1 MLLLVC
7 AQPAFAASPT
17 GSGDSD
23 DAVPNVMAVE
33 LHLPEGVASEGLS
46 ALVTLRKGQALTP
59 GAVRKSVEQLFATGR
74 FADVVATTED
84 VPGGVRLVFQLTPLP
99 QLAQVT
105 VRGNDVLTTAELLEA
120 SGLLEGGPLDP
131 EELDTAAA
139 SVREAYQRKGYDAV
153 SVQVEEQPVPAGGVA
168 VTLVVE
174 EGKPTR
180 VRQVTFSGSPALPL
194 PRLVEALGMT
204 PGEVFDRARLDL
216 GLERLR
222 VLLREGRHWRAW
234 VGPPIIVVE
243 DSEASVAVP
252 LAAGPAFHLRFTG
265 NRHFPATLLA
275 RVVDYDG
282 EEALDESVAARL
294 GRRLEAFYRRRGFH
308 DARVRALEMIRPDGD
323 AAVLGFQVEEGPPLR
338 VTEVRFHGNVAVS
351 SEALRAQLTN
361 HVAVAETWPEL
372 ELPMREDPLETEGRG
387 RRHGTSVVSPP
398 DPSTVYVED
407 LWLEAVDAMTTAYRE
422 QGFASALV
430 TFRGLTVDTV
440 HHTAEADFD
449 VEEGPRALL
458 RDTVF
463 EGLPPEVNPSWV
475 TLLLPKDMPL
485 SFERV
490 EQAQAALERGMGREG
505 YLFARV
511 SNAVSVDGEG
521 TSAQVAFRVD
531 AGPRVH
537 VGQVLLQ
544 GLKRS
549 DPDVV
554 LAQLDLKP
562 GSPLSV
568 EALADA
574 QRRLSRLGLF
584 RQAEISLADPN
595 RREASKDV
603 LVTVQERPRIDGEVS
618 GGYFLVDGPRIT
630 LDTAWRN
637 LDGRGLNLLARG
649 KVNYAGAS
657 AEALSSSRLPTG
669 CSTGELSGEA
679 CETDLDGFSGLG
691 GRGNLALSQPRLSFV
706 APQEIGARLD
716 LIGERVHRPSY
727 LSTRFAAVVG
737 ADWALASWVNVSLQ
751 YELENNR
758 LRSRAGVLELVNR
771 ADQERL
777 RYPYGDFALHSL
789 RPSAT
794 LDFRDDPANPRRGMV
809 LSTSAEFMRGISVHP
824 TDVAGNRVPEFPI
837 DGVKLSGSVS
847 AYAPLGRRAS
857 VAVSARAGTI
867 VPLTQGSQNIGSKLF
882 YLGGSSSLRGFRE
895 DGVLPQD
902 VREVLHQRL
911 AACRAVITP
920 AGCPDDLKA
929 VLSGQV
935 PASQGG
941 ELYTLGKAE
950 LRVPAVAAVDLGL
963 FFEVGNLWQDR
974 TLFDAKV
981 LRYAAGV
988 GLRYVTPVG
997 PLAFD
1002 VGFNL
1007 DRDEELNEA
1016 PTQFHFS
1023 IGTF

>member
-1 MLLLVC
+1 
-7 AQPAFAASPT
+7 
-17 GSGDSD
+17 
-23 DAVPNVMAVE
+23 
-33 LHLPEGVASEGLS
+33 
-46 ALVTLRKGQALTP
+46 
-59 GAVRKSVEQLFATGR
+59 
-74 FADVVATTED
+74 

-99 QLAQVT
+99 LLSHVA
-105 VRGNDVLTTAELLEA
+105 VRGNRVLSAGELLEA
-120 SGLLEGGPLDP
+120 SGLLQGGPLDP
-131 EELDTAAA
+131 EELDVAAA

-153 SVQVEEQPVPAGGVA
+153 DVQVEARPVPSGGVA
-168 VTLVVE
+168 VTLGVV

-180 VRQVTFSGSPALPL
+180 VRQVTFSGSPSLPL
-194 PRLVEALGMT
+194 PRLVEALGMK
-204 PGEVFDRARLDL
+204 PGEVFDRAKLDG

-222 VLLREGRHWRAW
+222 TLLREGRHWRAW
-234 VGPPIIVVE
+234 VGAPTVVVE

-252 LAAGPAFHLRFTG
+252 VSAGPAFRLRFSG
-265 NRHFPATLLA
+265 NRSFPESLLT
-275 RVVDYDG
+275 RVVSYDG
-282 EEALDESVAARL
+282 EEAMDEAVAARL
-294 GRRLEAFYRRRGFH
+294 ARRLESFYRRRGFN
-308 DARVRALEMIRPDGD
+308 DARVRALEVLRPDGD
-323 AAVLGFQVEEGPPLR
+323 AAVLGFQVDEGAPLR
-338 VTEVRFHGNVAVS
+338 VTQVRFHGNQALS
-351 SEALRAQLTN
+351 SSLLRAMLT
-361 HVAVAETWPEL
+361 HQVAAQETWPEL
-372 ELPMREDPLETEGRG
+372 DLSMREDPLETEGRE
-387 RRHGTSVVSPP
+387 RRLDRGLVAPP
-398 DPSTVYVED
+398 DPSTVYMED
-407 LWLEAVDAMTTAYRE
+407 AWLEAADAMTAAYRE

-430 TFRGLTVDTV
+430 TFRGLTVDV
-440 HHTAEADFD
+440 ARHTAEADFD
-449 VEEGPRALL
+449 VEEGPRALMREPL
-458 RDTVF
+458 F
-463 EGLPPEVNPSWV
+463 EGMPPDVDPQWVRMMLPP
-475 TLLLPKDMPL
+475 KQPL

-490 EQAQAALERGMGREG
+490 EQAQTALERGLGREG
-505 YLFARV
+505 FLFARV
-511 SNAVSVDGEG
+511 SNAVTVEGDGA
-521 TSAQVAFRVD
+521 TAQVVFNVD
-531 AGPRVH
+531 AGPRVR

-544 GLKRS
+544 GLKRT

-554 LAQLDLKP
+554 LAQMALKP
-562 GSPLSV
+562 GAPLSV
-568 EALADA
+568 EALAEA

-584 RQAEISLADPN
+584 RQAEVSLADPN
-595 RREASKDV
+595 RREATKDV

-657 AEALSSSRLPTG
+657 AEALSSSRLPAG
-669 CSTGELSGEA
+669 CSTGELSGDA
-679 CETDLDGFSGLG
+679 CDNDLDGFSGFG
-691 GRGNLALSQPRLSFV
+691 GRGNLALSQPRLSFL
-706 APQEIGARLD
+706 APLEIGARVD

-727 LSTRFAAVVG
+727 LSTRFAAVAG
-737 ADWALASWVNVSLQ
+737 ADWALAPWVNVSLQ

-758 LRSRAGVLELVNR
+758 LRSRPGILELVNR

-777 RYPYGDFALHSL
+777 RYPFGDFALHSL
-789 RPSAT
+789 RPSLT

-809 LSTSAEFMRGISVHP
+809 LSSSVEFMRGISVHP

-857 VAVSARAGTI
+857 VAVSVRAGTI
-867 VPLTQGSQNIGSKLF
+867 VPLTEGAQNIGSKLF

-911 AACRAVITP
+911 AACRAVISP

-929 VLSGQV
+929 MIAGQV

-941 ELYTLGKAE
+941 ELFTLAKTE
-950 LRVPAVAAVDLGL
+950 LRVPAVAAVDLAL
-963 FFEVGNLWQDR
+963 FFEAGNLWQDR
-974 TLFDAKV
+974 TLFDAAT

-1007 DRDEELNEA
+1007 DRDEALNEA

>member
-7 AQPAFAASPT
+7 ALPAFAAPV
-17 GSGDSD
+17 GHDD
-23 DAVPNVMAVE
+23 DAPDVVAVE
-33 LHLPEGVASEGLS
+33 LHLPEGMAPDGLS
-46 ALVTLRKGQALTP
+46 GLVTLRKGQALTP

-74 FADVVATTED
+74 FADVVAFTQE
-84 VPGGVRLVFQLTPLP
+84 VPGGVRLVFKLTPLP
-99 QLAQVT
+99 LLSHVA
-105 VRGNDVLTTAELLEA
+105 VRGNQVLTSGELLDA
-120 SGLLEGGPLDP
+120 SGLLQGGPLDP
-131 EELDTAAA
+131 EELDTAADA
-139 SVREAYQRKGYDAV
+139 VREAYQRKGYDAV
-153 SVQVEEQPVPAGGVA
+153 DIQVEERPVPAGGVA
-168 VTLVVE
+168 VTLVVA

-194 PRLVEALGMT
+194 PRLAEALGMK
-204 PGEVFDRARLDL
+204 PGEVFDRAKLDG

-222 VLLREGRHWRAW
+222 VLLREGQHWRAW
-234 VGPPIIVVE
+234 VGTPTVVVE

-252 LAAGPAFHLRFTG
+252 VSAGPAFHLRFTG
-265 NRHFPATLLA
+265 NRRFPDSLLA
-275 RVVDYDG
+275 RVVAYDG
-282 EEALDESVAARL
+282 EEAMDETVAARL
-294 GRRLEAFYRRRGFH
+294 ARRLEAFYRRRGFH
-308 DARVRALEMIRPDGD
+308 DARVRSLEVIRPDGE
-323 AAVLGFQVEEGPPLR
+323 AAVLGFQVDEGAPLR
-338 VTEVRFHGNVAVS
+338 VTDVRFHGNAALS
-351 SEALRAQLTN
+351 SDVLRSMLTN
-361 HVAVAETWPEL
+361 QVAALETWPEL
-372 ELPMREDPLETEGRG
+372 DLPMREDPLETEGRD
-387 RRHGTSVVSPP
+387 RRNDTSVMSPP

-407 LWLEAVDAMTTAYRE
+407 TWLEAADAMTTAYRE
-422 QGFASALV
+422 QGFASAQV
-430 TFRGLTVDTV
+430 TFRGLTLDRV
-440 HHTAEADFD
+440 HHTADADFD
-449 VEEGPRALL
+449 VEEGPQALIRAPIFLGIPL
-458 RDTVF
+458 
-463 EGLPPEVNPSWV
+463 EVDPVWV
-475 TLLLPKDMPL
+475 NLLLPVGTPL
-485 SFERV
+485 SFEKV
-490 EQAQAALERGMGREG
+490 DQAQAALERGLGREG
-505 YLFARV
+505 YLFAHV
-511 SNAVSVDGEG
+511 SNSVSVEENG
-521 TSAQVAFRVD
+521 TSAQVTYRTD
-531 AGPRVH
+531 AGPRVR

-544 GLKRS
+544 GLTRS

-562 GSPLSV
+562 GAPLSV
-568 EALADA
+568 EALAEA

-584 RQAEISLADPN
+584 RQAEVSLADPN

-657 AEALSSSRLPTG
+657 AEALSSSRLPAG
-669 CSTGELSGEA
+669 CSTGELSGEV
-679 CETDLDGFSGLG
+679 CTSDLDGFSGLG
-691 GRGNLALSQPRLSFV
+691 GRGNLALSQPRLSFL

-727 LSTRFAAVVG
+727 LSTRFAAVLG

-758 LRSRAGVLELVNR
+758 LRSRGGVLELINR

-789 RPSAT
+789 RPSMT

-809 LSTSAEFMRGISVHP
+809 LSSSVEFMRGISVHP

-867 VPLTQGSQNIGSKLF
+867 VPLTQGAQNIGSKLF

-911 AACRAVITP
+911 AACRAVISP

-929 VLSGQV
+929 VLAGQV

-941 ELYTLGKAE
+941 ELFTLAKAE
-950 LRVPAVAAVDLGL
+950 LRVPAIAAVDLGL
-963 FFEVGNLWQDR
+963 FFEAGNLWQDR
-974 TLFDAKV
+974 TLFDPGV

-1007 DRDEELNEA
+1007 DRDEALNEA

>member
-7 AQPAFAASPT
+7 AWPAFAASPT

-23 DAVPNVMAVE
+23 DAAPNVMAVE

-59 GAVRKSVEQLFATGR
+59 GAVRRSVEQLFATGR

-99 QLAQVT
+99 QLAHVT
-105 VRGNDVLTTAELLEA
+105 VRGNRVLTTAELLDA

-153 SVQVEEQPVPAGGVA
+153 SVRVEEQSVPAGGVA

-194 PRLVEALGMT
+194 PRLVEALGMV

-222 VLLREGRHWRAW
+222 VQLREGRHWRAW
-234 VGPPIIVVE
+234 VGPPTIVVE

-275 RVVDYDG
+275 RVVAYDG

-294 GRRLEAFYRRRGFH
+294 ARRLEAFYRRRGFH

-323 AAVLGFQVEEGPPLR
+323 AAVLGFQVEEGPALR

-351 SEALRAQLTN
+351 SEALRAQLSN
-361 HVAVAETWPEL
+361 QVAAAETWPEL
-372 ELPMREDPLETEGRG
+372 DLPMREDPLETEGRG

-407 LWLEAVDAMTTAYRE
+407 MWLEAVDAMTTAYRE

-458 RDTVF
+458 LDTAF

-475 TLLLPKDMPL
+475 TLLLPKGTPL

-490 EQAQAALERGMGREG
+490 EQAQAALERGLGREG

-562 GSPLSV
+562 GAPLSV

-679 CETDLDGFSGLG
+679 CDSDLDGFSGLG

-857 VAVSARAGTI
+857 VAVSVRAGTI
-867 VPLTQGSQNIGSKLF
+867 VPLTEGSQNIGSKLF

-1007 DRDEELNEA
+1007 DRDEALNEA

>member
-1 MLLLVC
+1 
-7 AQPAFAASPT
+7 
-17 GSGDSD
+17 
-23 DAVPNVMAVE
+23 
-33 LHLPEGVASEGLS
+33 
-46 ALVTLRKGQALTP
+46 
-59 GAVRKSVEQLFATGR
+59 
-74 FADVVATTED
+74 
-84 VPGGVRLVFQLTPLP
+84 
-99 QLAQVT
+99 
-105 VRGNDVLTTAELLEA
+105 
-120 SGLLEGGPLDP
+120 
-131 EELDTAAA
+131 
-139 SVREAYQRKGYDAV
+139 
-153 SVQVEEQPVPAGGVA
+153 
-168 VTLVVE
+168 
-174 EGKPTR
+174 
-180 VRQVTFSGSPALPL
+180 
-194 PRLVEALGMT
+194 
-204 PGEVFDRARLDL
+204 
-216 GLERLR
+216 
-222 VLLREGRHWRAW
+222 
-234 VGPPIIVVE
+234 
-243 DSEASVAVP
+243 
-252 LAAGPAFHLRFTG
+252 
-265 NRHFPATLLA
+265 
-275 RVVDYDG
+275 
-282 EEALDESVAARL
+282 
-294 GRRLEAFYRRRGFH
+294 
-308 DARVRALEMIRPDGD
+308 
-323 AAVLGFQVEEGPPLR
+323 
-338 VTEVRFHGNVAVS
+338 
-351 SEALRAQLTN
+351 
-361 HVAVAETWPEL
+361 
-372 ELPMREDPLETEGRG
+372 
-387 RRHGTSVVSPP
+387 
-398 DPSTVYVED
+398 
-407 LWLEAVDAMTTAYRE
+407 
-422 QGFASALV
+422 
-430 TFRGLTVDTV
+430 
-440 HHTAEADFD
+440 
-449 VEEGPRALL
+449 
-458 RDTVF
+458 
-463 EGLPPEVNPSWV
+463 
-475 TLLLPKDMPL
+475 
-485 SFERV
+485 
-490 EQAQAALERGMGREG
+490 
-505 YLFARV
+505 
-511 SNAVSVDGEG
+511 
-521 TSAQVAFRVD
+521 
-531 AGPRVH
+531 
-537 VGQVLLQ
+537 
-544 GLKRS
+544 
-549 DPDVV
+549 
-554 LAQLDLKP
+554 LKP

-568 EALADA
+568 EALAEA

-584 RQAEISLADPN
+584 RQAEVSLADPN

-657 AEALSSSRLPTG
+657 AEALSSSRRPAG

-679 CETDLDGFSGLG
+679 CNSDLDGFSGLG
-691 GRGNLALSQPRLSFV
+691 GRGNLALSQPRLSFL

-727 LSTRFAAVVG
+727 LSTRFAAVLG

-758 LRSRAGVLELVNR
+758 LRSRGGVLELINR

-789 RPSAT
+789 RPSLT

-809 LSTSAEFMRGISVHP
+809 LSSSVEFMRGISVHP

-867 VPLTQGSQNIGSKLF
+867 VPLTTGAQNIGSKLF

-911 AACRAVITP
+911 NACRAVISP

-929 VLSGQV
+929 VLAGQV

-941 ELYTLGKAE
+941 ELFTLAKAE
-950 LRVPAVAAVDLGL
+950 LRVPAIASVDLGL
-963 FFEVGNLWQDR
+963 FFEAGNLWQDR
-974 TLFDAKV
+974 TLFDPGV

-1007 DRDEELNEA
+1007 DRDEALNEA

>member
-7 AQPAFAASPT
+7 AFPALAAPR
-17 GSGDSD
+17 DD
-23 DAVPNVMAVE
+23 DAPDVVAVE
-33 LHLPEGVASEGLS
+33 LHLPEGRSTEGL
-46 ALVTLRKGQALTP
+46 AGLVTVRKGQALTP

-74 FADVVATTED
+74 FADVVALTQD

-99 QLAQVT
+99 LLSHVA
-105 VRGNDVLTTAELLEA
+105 VRGNHVLTSGELLEA
-120 SGLLEGGPLDP
+120 SGLLQGGPLDP

-153 SVQVEEQPVPAGGVA
+153 DIQVEQRPVPAGGVA

-194 PRLVEALGMT
+194 PRLVAALGMK
-204 PGEVFDRARLDL
+204 PGEVFDRARLDG

-222 VLLREGRHWRAW
+222 ALLREGQHWQAW
-234 VGPPIIVVE
+234 VGTPTIVVE

-252 LAAGPAFHLRFTG
+252 VAAGPAFHLRFTG
-265 NRHFPATLLA
+265 NHRFPDAVLA
-275 RVVDYDG
+275 RVVAYDG
-282 EEALDESVAARL
+282 EEAMDEAVAARL
-294 GRRLEAFYRRRGFH
+294 ARRLEAFYRRRGFH
-308 DARVRALEMIRPDGD
+308 DARVRASEAVRPDGD
-323 AAVLGFQVEEGPPLR
+323 AAVLGFQVDEGALLR
-338 VTEVRFHGNVAVS
+338 VTDVRFHGNAALSSGALRSMLTNQVAV
-351 SEALRAQLTN
+351 L
-361 HVAVAETWPEL
+361 ETWPEL
-372 ELPMREDPLETEGRG
+372 DLPMREDPLETEGRE
-387 RRHGTSVVSPP
+387 RRQAMGAVPPP

-407 LWLEAVDAMTTAYRE
+407 AWLDAADAMTATYRE
-422 QGFASALV
+422 QGFASAQV
-430 TFRGLTVDTV
+430 TFRGLTVDAI

-449 VEEGPRALL
+449 VEEGPRALM
-458 RDTVF
+458 RAPRF
-463 EGLPPEVNPSWV
+463 EGMPPEVDPTWV
-475 TLLLPKDMPL
+475 KLLLPVGQPL

-490 EQAQAALERGMGREG
+490 EQAQASLERGLGREG
-505 YLFARV
+505 FLFARV

-521 TSAQVAFRVD
+521 TAAQVVFRVD
-531 AGPRVH
+531 AGPRVR

-544 GLKRS
+544 GLTRT

-554 LAQLDLKP
+554 LALLGLKP
-562 GSPLSV
+562 GAPLSV
-568 EALADA
+568 EGLAEA

-584 RQAEISLADPN
+584 RQAEVSLADPN

-657 AEALSSSRLPTG
+657 AEALSSSRQPAG

-679 CETDLDGFSGLG
+679 CESDLEGLSGLG
-691 GRGNLALSQPRLSFV
+691 GRGNLALSQPRLSFL

-716 LIGERVHRPSY
+716 LIGERAHRPSY
-727 LSTRFAAVVG
+727 LSTRFAAVAGV
-737 ADWALASWVNVSLQ
+737 DWALASWVNVSLQ

-789 RPSAT
+789 RPSMT

-809 LSTSAEFMRGISVHP
+809 LSTSVEFMRGIRVRP
-824 TDVAGNRVPEFPI
+824 TDVAGSRVPEFPI

-902 VREVLHQRL
+902 VREGLHQRL

-929 VLSGQV
+929 VLAGQV

-974 TLFDAKV
+974 TLFDLGV
-981 LRYAAGV
+981 LRYTAGV

-1007 DRDEELNEA
+1007 DRDEALNEA

>member
-7 AQPAFAASPT
+7 ALPAFAAPA
-17 GSGDSD
+17 GHD
-23 DAVPNVMAVE
+23 DEAPAVVAVE
-33 LHLPEGVASEGLS
+33 LHLPEGMAPDGLS
-46 ALVTLRKGQALTP
+46 GLVTLRKGQALTP
-59 GAVRKSVEQLFATGR
+59 GAVRRSVERLFATGR
-74 FADVVATTED
+74 FADVVALTQD
-84 VPGGVRLVFQLTPLP
+84 VPGGVRLVFQLLPLP
-99 QLAQVT
+99 LLSHVA
-105 VRGNDVLTTAELLEA
+105 VRGNHVLTSGELLDA
-120 SGLLEGGPLDP
+120 SGLLQGGPLDP
-131 EELDTAAA
+131 EELDTAAD

-153 SVQVEEQPVPAGGVA
+153 DIQVEERPVPAGGVA

-194 PRLVEALGMT
+194 PRLVDALGMK
-204 PGEVFDRARLDL
+204 PGQVFDRAKLDG

-222 VLLREGRHWRAW
+222 ALLREGQHWRAW
-234 VGPPIIVVE
+234 VGTPTVVVE

-252 LAAGPAFHLRFTG
+252 VAAGPAFHLRFTG
-265 NRHFPATLLA
+265 NRRFPSSLLA
-275 RVVDYDG
+275 RVVAYDG
-282 EEALDESVAARL
+282 EEAMDEAVAARL
-294 GRRLEAFYRRRGFH
+294 ARRLEAFYRRRGFH
-308 DARVRALEMIRPDGD
+308 DARVRPREFLRPDGD
-323 AAVLGFQVEEGPPLR
+323 AAVLGFQVDEGAPLR
-338 VTEVRFHGNVAVS
+338 VTDVRFHGNAARVGAAARHAHQPGGGTGDVAGAGPAHARGPAGDRRARAAPGRERGV
-351 SEALRAQLTN
+351 AAGPLHGLRGGG
-361 HVAVAETWPEL
+361 VAG
-372 ELPMREDPLETEGRG
+372 GRG
-387 RRHGTSVVSPP
+387 RH
-398 DPSTVYVED
+398 DDD
-407 LWLEAVDAMTTAYRE
+407 L
-422 QGFASALV
+422 
-430 TFRGLTVDTV
+430 
-440 HHTAEADFD
+440 
-449 VEEGPRALL
+449 PRAGL
-458 RDTVF
+458 RVRAGDLPRPHGGRGPPHGGG
-463 EGLPPEVNPSWV
+463 GLRRGGGPQALIRAPIFLGMPLEVDPVWV
-475 TLLLPKDMPL
+475 TLLLPAGTPL
-485 SFERV
+485 SFEKV
-490 EQAQAALERGMGREG
+490 DQAQAALERGLGREG

-511 SNAVSVDGEG
+511 SNSVSVEEGG
-521 TSAQVAFRVD
+521 TSAQVTYRTD
-531 AGPRVH
+531 PGPRVR

-544 GLKRS
+544 GLTRS

-562 GSPLSV
+562 GQPLSV
-568 EALADA
+568 EALAEA

-584 RQAEISLADPN
+584 RQAEVSLADPN

-657 AEALSSSRLPTG
+657 AEALSSSRLPAG

-679 CETDLDGFSGLG
+679 CQSDLDGFSGLG
-691 GRGNLALSQPRLSFV
+691 GRGNLALSQPRLSFL

-727 LSTRFAAVVG
+727 LSTRFAAVLG

-789 RPSAT
+789 RPSMT

-809 LSTSAEFMRGISVHP
+809 LSSSVEFMRGISVHP
-824 TDVAGNRVPEFPI
+824 TDVAGSRVPEFPI

-867 VPLTQGSQNIGSKLF
+867 VPLTQGAQNIGSKLF

-941 ELYTLGKAE
+941 ELFTLAKAE

-963 FFEVGNLWQDR
+963 FFEAGNLWQDR
-974 TLFDAKV
+974 TLFDPGV

-1007 DRDEELNEA
+1007 DRDEALNEA

>member
-7 AQPAFAASPT
+7 ASPAFAAPR
-17 GSGDSD
+17 DD
-23 DAVPNVMAVE
+23 DAPAVMAVE
-33 LHLPEGVASEGLS
+33 LHLPEGRSTEGL
-46 ALVTLRKGQALTP
+46 AGLVTVRKGQALTP

-74 FADVVATTED
+74 FADVVALTQE

-99 QLAQVT
+99 LLSHVA
-105 VRGNDVLTTAELLEA
+105 VRGNHVLTSGELLEA
-120 SGLLEGGPLDP
+120 SGLLQGGPLDP
-131 EELDTAAA
+131 EELDTAVA
-139 SVREAYQRKGYDAV
+139 SVREAYQHKGYDAV
-153 SVQVEEQPVPAGGVA
+153 DIQVEQRPVPAGGVA

-194 PRLVEALGMT
+194 PRLVAALGMK
-204 PGEVFDRARLDL
+204 PGEVFDRARLDG

-222 VLLREGRHWRAW
+222 ALLREGQHWRAW
-234 VGPPIIVVE
+234 VGTPTVVVE

-252 LAAGPAFHLRFTG
+252 LAAGPAFQLRFTG
-265 NRHFPATLLA
+265 NHRFPDALLA
-275 RVVDYDG
+275 RVVAYDG
-282 EEALDESVAARL
+282 EEAMDEAVAARL
-294 GRRLEAFYRRRGFH
+294 ARRLEAFYRRRGFH
-308 DARVRALEMIRPDGD
+308 DARVRASEAVRPDGD
-323 AAVLGFQVEEGPPLR
+323 AAVLGFQVDEGALLR
-338 VTEVRFHGNVAVS
+338 VTEVRFHGNAALS
-351 SEALRAQLTN
+351 SGALRAMLTN
-361 HVAVAETWPEL
+361 QVAVQETWPEL
-372 ELPMREDPLETEGRG
+372 DLPMREDPLETEGRE
-387 RRHGTSVVSPP
+387 RRQGMGAPPP
-398 DPSTVYVED
+398 DPATVYLED
-407 LWLEAVDAMTTAYRE
+407 AWLEAADAMTATYRE
-422 QGFASALV
+422 QGFASAQV
-430 TFRGLTVDTV
+430 TFRGLTVDAL
-440 HHTAEADFD
+440 HRTAEADFD
-449 VEEGPRALL
+449 VEEGPRALM
-458 RDTVF
+458 RAPRF
-463 EGLPPEVNPSWV
+463 EGMPPEVDPAWV
-475 TLLLPKDMPL
+475 KLLLPTGQPL

-490 EQAQAALERGMGREG
+490 DQAQVSLERGLGREG

-521 TSAQVAFRVD
+521 TAAQVVFRVD
-531 AGPRVH
+531 AGPRVR

-544 GLKRS
+544 GLTRT

-554 LAQLDLKP
+554 LALLGLKP
-562 GSPLSV
+562 GAPLSV
-568 EALADA
+568 EGLAEA

-584 RQAEISLADPN
+584 RQAEVSLADPN
-595 RREASKDV
+595 RREDSKDV

-618 GGYFLVDGPRIT
+618 GGYFLVEGPRIT

-657 AEALSSSRLPTG
+657 AEALSSSRLPAG

-679 CETDLDGFSGLG
+679 CESDLDGLSGLG
-691 GRGNLALSQPRLSFV
+691 GRGNLALSQPRLSFL

-727 LSTRFAAVVG
+727 LSTRFAAVAG

-789 RPSAT
+789 RPSMT

-809 LSTSAEFMRGISVHP
+809 LSTSVEFMRGISVHP
-824 TDVAGNRVPEFPI
+824 TDVAGNHVPEFPI

-902 VREVLHQRL
+902 VREGLHQRL

-950 LRVPAVAAVDLGL
+950 LRVPAVAALDLGL

-974 TLFDAKV
+974 TLFDLSV
-981 LRYAAGV
+981 LRYTAGV

-1007 DRDEELNEA
+1007 DRDEALNEA

>member
-7 AQPAFAASPT
+7 ALPAFAAPV
-17 GSGDSD
+17 GHDD
-23 DAVPNVMAVE
+23 DAPEVVAVE
-33 LHLPEGVASEGLS
+33 LHLPEGMAPDGLS
-46 ALVTLRKGQALTP
+46 GLVTLRKGQALTP

-74 FADVVATTED
+74 FADVVAFTQE
-84 VPGGVRLVFQLTPLP
+84 VPGGVRLVFKLTPLP
-99 QLAQVT
+99 LLSHVS
-105 VRGNDVLTTAELLEA
+105 VRGNQVLTSGELLDA
-120 SGLLEGGPLDP
+120 SGLLQGGPLDP
-131 EELDTAAA
+131 EELDTAADA
-139 SVREAYQRKGYDAV
+139 VREAYQRKGYDAV
-153 SVQVEEQPVPAGGVA
+153 DIQVEERPVPAGGVA
-168 VTLVVE
+168 VTLVVA

-194 PRLVEALGMT
+194 PRLVEALGMK
-204 PGEVFDRARLDL
+204 PGEVFDRAKLDG

-222 VLLREGRHWRAW
+222 VLLREGQHWRAW
-234 VGPPIIVVE
+234 VGTPTVVVE

-252 LAAGPAFHLRFTG
+252 VSAGPAFHLRFTG
-265 NRHFPATLLA
+265 NRRFPDSLLA
-275 RVVDYDG
+275 RVVAYDG
-282 EEALDESVAARL
+282 EEAMDETVAARL
-294 GRRLEAFYRRRGFH
+294 ARRLEAFYRRRGFH
-308 DARVRALEMIRPDGD
+308 DARVRSLEVIRPDGE
-323 AAVLGFQVEEGPPLR
+323 AAVLGFQVEEGAPLR
-338 VTEVRFHGNVAVS
+338 VTDVRFHGNAALSSDVLRSMLTNQVAV
-351 SEALRAQLTN
+351 L
-361 HVAVAETWPEL
+361 ETWPEL
-372 ELPMREDPLETEGRG
+372 DLPMREDPLETEGRD
-387 RRHGTSVVSPP
+387 RRNDTNVMSPP

-407 LWLEAVDAMTTAYRE
+407 AWLEAADAMTTAYRE
-422 QGFASALV
+422 QGFASAQV
-430 TFRGLTVDTV
+430 TFRGLTLDRV
-440 HHTAEADFD
+440 HHTADADFD
-449 VEEGPRALL
+449 VEEGPRALIRAPIFL
-458 RDTVF
+458 
-463 EGLPPEVNPSWV
+463 GIPLEVDPVWV
-475 TLLLPKDMPL
+475 NLLLPVGTPL
-485 SFERV
+485 SFEKV
-490 EQAQAALERGMGREG
+490 DQAQAALERGLGREG
-505 YLFARV
+505 YLFAHV
-511 SNAVSVDGEG
+511 TNSVSVEEDG
-521 TSAQVAFRVD
+521 TSAQVTYRTD
-531 AGPRVH
+531 AGPRVR

-544 GLKRS
+544 GLTRS

-554 LAQLDLKP
+554 LAQLDLTP

-568 EALADA
+568 EALAEA

-584 RQAEISLADPN
+584 RQAEVSLADPN

-657 AEALSSSRLPTG
+657 AEALSSSRLPAG

-679 CETDLDGFSGLG
+679 CTSDLDGFSGLG
-691 GRGNLALSQPRLSFV
+691 GRGNLALSQPRLSFL

-727 LSTRFAAVVG
+727 LSTRFAAVLG

-758 LRSRAGVLELVNR
+758 LRSRGGVLELINR

-789 RPSAT
+789 RPSMT

-809 LSTSAEFMRGISVHP
+809 LSSSVEFMRGISVHP

-867 VPLTQGSQNIGSKLF
+867 VPLTQGAQNIGSKLF

-911 AACRAVITP
+911 AACRAVISP

-929 VLSGQV
+929 VLAGQV

-941 ELYTLGKAE
+941 ELFTLAKAE
-950 LRVPAVAAVDLGL
+950 LRVPAIAAVDLGL
-963 FFEVGNLWQDR
+963 FFEAGNLWQDR
-974 TLFDAKV
+974 TLFDPGV

-1007 DRDEELNEA
+1007 DRDEALNEA